1 MLPNVFLVALFA
13 SLMLGASGL
22 PFHLKVLSEDS
33 ANKGTLLEG
42 RSYCHNKFQA
52 LLRE

>member
-13 SLMLGASGL
+13 SLMLCASGL

-33 ANKGTLLEG
+33 ANKGAQLEG
-42 RSYCHNKFQA
+42 GSCCHHKFQA